1 MTQRPNKPMLRLA
14 DVLAWQPQLTQAELR
29 DWEELGLIHP
39 WRKYPGARRWY
50 PRDELEKLICGTNGN
65 K

>member
-14 DVLAWQPQLTQAELR
+14 DVLAWQPQLSRRELQ
-29 DWEELGLIHP
+29 DWESLGLIHP
-39 WRKYPGARRWY
+39 FRKHRTARRWY
-50 PRDELEKLICGTNGN
+50 YIEEIQKMCGTNGH